1 MVYSSNILPR
11 KIAWSRLGCI
21 AYISQDDLRVNIR
34 HLRCQP
40 SDGKWTLSD
49 EMTLLPVTEAH
60 GGLPLVH
67 LLWNE
72 TGSELA
78 VLDSSG
84 RLSIY
89 TVTTSLNQIA
99 GQRQATFDPD
109 DDGNQVVGIMW
120 LNAQR
125 SVSLIASSTTLV
137 GEMYMCNF
145 KAYVSIQGPRLS
157 PSCQVEWPLGLFAF
171 SPTSCWPFSSCKQ
184 AIFDLRN
191 EVRSY
196 SACVPESG

>member
-1 MVYSSNILPR
+1 M
-11 KIAWSRLGCI
+11 
-21 AYISQDDLRVNIR
+21 
-34 HLRCQP
+34 
-40 SDGKWTLSD
+40 LSD
-49 EMTLLPVTEAH
+49 KTSSIPVTEAH

-89 TVTTSLNQIA
+89 TITTALNQIA

-125 SVSLIASSTTLV
+125 SVSVTAAILPS
-137 GEMYMCNF
+137 E
-145 KAYVSIQGPRLS
+145 AYANPSGPCIS
-157 PSCQVEWPLGLFAF
+157 PSHQAEWTLGLFAF
-171 SPTSCWPFSSCKQ
+171 SPPSCWPFSPSK
-184 AIFDLRN
+184 
-191 EVRSY
+191 
-196 SACVPESG
+196 